1 MGVTEDAL
9 DPGLF
14 NLCLADVEG
23 KRFERYADKS
33 NLSAGTDKIEELHH
47 GRRIARAF
55 ENDIGAPIVALTFD
69 NAQKILVPDIDRNYG
84 TKRTR
89 HCEFRLV
96 DVAHDDSR
104 AAGG

>member
-1 MGVTEDAL
+1 MGIPEDAL
-9 DPGLF
+9 DSGLF
-14 NLCLADVEG
+14 DLCLADIEG
-23 KRFERYADKS
+23 EWFERNSDKS
-33 NLSAGTDKIEELHH
+33 NLSARADEIEDLYH

-55 ENDIGAPIVALTFD
+55 ENDISAPIVALTFD
-69 NAQKILVPDIDRNYG
+69 NAQKVLVPDIDRYYG

-104 AAGG
+104 AAG